1 MFQVEK
7 NPINHMSDISTIHTV
22 EAQLCRFA
30 LGLKYEDLNAASI
43 DAAKVFISD
52 TISVGVAG
60 YNAPLAHEL
69 RSCVAAWGHSEIGAS
84 VLGSDARYPLANAA
98 YLNAFQIHCQEF
110 DCVHEAAV
118 VHPMASVFAAI
129 FSQAGVMETVTGQ
142 DVLMATVV
150 GVEIA
155 TRLGVCV
162 SSPLKFFRPATA
174 GVFGATLAVARL
186 RGLSETQA
194 LEALGVALAQ
204 CSGTMQAHI
213 EGKPTLALQVANAAR
228 GAIMACDLIEAG
240 FSGPSNA
247 LCGPFG
253 YLTLFEDEFDVD
265 ALVDGLGGVGS
276 WERFNIIDLSH
287 KPYPTGRA
295 AHGGLDCLKLAMEQ
309 GLNADNM
316 SGLTLKAP
324 PIIYRLVGRAFKAN
338 ASVNYARLCYAYL
351 ASRMLLDGDVG
362 LASFSKDK
370 LRDPRLEA
378 LASLVKVVDDGT
390 ADPASF
396 APQRLFVQLKDG
408 TDFETSIRTQPA
420 SPERPFTKDEQ
431 LEKFINCLN
440 FGAPQASRQKI
451 ENLSNQLSKLEDV
464 ASFKAV
470 IMQIRDL

>member
-129 FSQAGVMETVTGQ
+129 FSQAGVMEAVTGQ

-204 CSGTMQAHI
+204 
-213 EGKPTLALQVANAAR
+213 

-253 YLTLFEDEFDVD
+253 YLTLFEDEFDVG

-287 KPYPTGRA
+287 KPYPTGR
-295 AHGGLDCLKLAMEQ
+295 
-309 GLNADNM
+309 
-316 SGLTLKAP
+316 
-324 PIIYRLVGRAFKAN
+324 VG
-338 ASVNYARLCYAYL
+338 
-351 ASRMLLDGDVG
+351 
-362 LASFSKDK
+362 
-370 LRDPRLEA
+370 
-378 LASLVKVVDDGT
+378 
-390 ADPASF
+390 
-396 APQRLFVQLKDG
+396 
-408 TDFETSIRTQPA
+408 
-420 SPERPFTKDEQ
+420 
-431 LEKFINCLN
+431 
-440 FGAPQASRQKI
+440 
-451 ENLSNQLSKLEDV
+451 
-464 ASFKAV
+464 
-470 IMQIRDL
+470 